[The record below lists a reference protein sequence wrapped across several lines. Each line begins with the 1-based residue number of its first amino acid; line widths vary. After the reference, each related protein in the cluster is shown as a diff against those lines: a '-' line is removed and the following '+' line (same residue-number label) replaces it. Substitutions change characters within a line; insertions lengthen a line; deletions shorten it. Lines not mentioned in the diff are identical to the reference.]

1 MRHSPGF
8 TLLEL
13 IVVLILM
20 GIVAA
25 YVLGRSLA
33 TEAID
38 LTAQAD
44 RIRNHLRYAQIEAMK
59 RSDTVWGIK
68 STGGT
73 DGHYWLF
80 HGTDPD
86 AGKIRIPGASY
97 ADGDDRISLAALN
110 IELEPAFVVFFNRVG
125 RPYSAFTDLED
136 DSRNT
141 RLAAELAITVKAGG
155 ETRAIGVTPETGLVR

>member
-1 MRHSPGF
+1 MRHPPGF

-44 RIRNHLRYAQIEAMK
+44 RIRSHLRYAQIEAMK
-59 RSDTVWGIK
+59 RSDTVWGVK

-80 HGTDPD
+80 RGTDPD
-86 AGKIRIPGASY
+86 GEKIRIPGASY
-97 ADGDDRISLAALN
+97 ADGENRVSLSALN

-125 RPYSAFTDLED
+125 RPYSAYTDYED
-136 DSRNT
+136 DSKNT
-141 RLAAELAITVKAGG
+141 RMAAELSITVKAGG
-155 ETRAIGVTPETGLVR
+155 ESRPITLTPETGLVR

>member
-1 MRHSPGF
+1 MRHCPGF

-20 GIVAA
+20 GIVSA

-44 RIRNHLRYAQIEAMK
+44 RIRSHLRYAQIEAMK

-68 STGGT
+68 STGGA

-80 HGTDPD
+80 RGTDPD
-86 AGKIRIPGASY
+86 GVKLRIPGAAY
-97 ADGDDRISLAALN
+97 AEGDDRVSLAALK
-110 IELEPAFVVFFNRVG
+110 IELDPPFVLYFNRVG
-125 RPYSAFTDLED
+125 RPYTAYTNYED
-136 DSRNT
+136 DTPNT

-155 ETRAIGVTPETGLVR
+155 ETRTIAVTPETGLVR